1 MSDIKEDLNQ
11 PFSRP
16 PEHLQTNEDNAADT
30 DEKKSHKSRFGG
42 VKRFLP
48 FHPSQQ
54 RNIPSSEIK
63 VGSAV
68 DGVSGFDEF
77 LIRTGLVSKQMV
89 LDAVNLRKSR
99 GESEKRRLFQIL
111 IEEFNVDRE
120 QVYEEFARYYSF
132 KTIDL
137 SNIQMDGEILSF
149 INKTLETLPSK
160 IRELA
165 ISNKILPFR
174 ITEGDSTKIQLI
186 TPDPTNTDIATIARA
201 FSYPRHEV
209 CYVSLK
215 NFEEL
220 FRQLTVDHQGRP
232 MVKSVDFIEEDQD
245 VIEELDDEIRRGH
258 LAELIDAIFA
268 DAVRVNASDIH
279 VIPRA
284 ARKTEIHF
292 RVDGHLTVWQTID
305 DLRAD
310 AVSAVIKDV
319 AKGTDRFER
328 NMAQDGFVQKTIDN
342 KIVRFRVSIIP
353 IVGKDLKVKFE
364 SIVIRVLQ
372 DPEASIT
379 IETMGFEPYALDR
392 FKKAIEKPN
401 GIIIL
406 TGPTGSGKSTT
417 LLAALRA
424 VMDPSLNII
433 TVEDPVE
440 YFIDGARQVKLNPK
454 LDFEG
459 ALRAILRHDPDIV
472 MVGEIRDK
480 ATADMAIKL
489 ANTGHLTFSTLHTND
504 APSVIARLFKMGL
517 EPFLLAYAINIIVA
531 QRLVRKLCTRCK
543 SEDHDILPI
552 SLEKVGFPKDE
563 IPTTKFYRAVGCI
576 HCLGGYKGRIAIHE
590 VLYFTKNIR
599 QLIMEAGSSIH
610 EEALRQTAIKE
621 GMKTLR
627 EAGIELLKK
636 GITTVE
642 EVASTTT
649 DD

>member
-1 MSDIKEDLNQ
+1 MSDLKEDINQ
-11 PFSRP
+11 SISSP
-16 PEHLQTNEDNAADT
+16 PEPIKADEDNT
-30 DEKKSHKSRFGG
+30 VGTGQTKSHTSRFGG
-42 VKRFLP
+42 VKRFFP
-48 FHPSQQ
+48 FQPAQQ
-54 RNIPSSEIK
+54 KNIPSPDVKI
-63 VGSAV
+63 GSAV

-89 LDAVNLRKSR
+89 IDAVTLRKSR
-99 GESEKRRLFQIL
+99 GEGEKRRLFQIL

-137 SNIQMDGEILSF
+137 SNIQMDGEILNF

-174 ITEGDSTKIQLI
+174 IAEGDNTKIQLI

-201 FSYPRHEV
+201 FSFPRHEV

-232 MVKSVDFIEEDQD
+232 VVKSMDFIEEDQD

-258 LAELIDAIFA
+258 LAEIVDAIFA

-279 VIPRA
+279 IIPRA

-392 FKKAIEKPN
+392 FRKAIEKPN

-504 APSVIARLFKMGL
+504 APSVIARLYKMGL

-543 SEDHDILPI
+543 AEDHEILPI
-552 SLEKVGFPKDE
+552 SLEKVGFPKEE
-563 IPTTKFYRAVGCI
+563 IPTAKFYRAAGCI
-576 HCLGGYKGRIAIHE
+576 HCLGGYKGRTAIHE
-590 VLYFTKNIR
+590 VLYFTRNIR
-599 QLIMEAGSSIH
+599 QLIMEAGSSIN
-610 EEALRQTAIKE
+610 EEAIRQTAIKE

-627 EAGIELLKK
+627 EAGIELLRK

-642 EVASTTT
+642 EIASTTS